1 MHPSELNHNEMIHRY
16 LNELRRYLVRLAPH
30 EAQEVIREIESHLF
44 DVMDQQTAAGQ
55 SPDVAAILRG
65 FGDARQLAA
74 LYVAHIEEGAPPP
87 LGFRAIQRMKKSVTA
102 SLYFTMA
109 VFGFSMAFAL
119 LFVAGAKFLLPE
131 SVGVW
136 STPHGNSIVVG
147 FVSVPPMA
155 TPEVMGWW
163 IVPVAAL
170 LAIGVALLTRK
181 VLSVLKQ
188 HM

>member
-1 MHPSELNHNEMIHRY
+1 MSAAELHNNEMIHRY
-16 LNELRRYLVRLAPH
+16 INDLRRYLSRLAPH
-30 EAQEVIREIESHLF
+30 ETQEVIREIESHLF
-44 DVMDQQTAAGQ
+44 DVLELQAANGQ
-55 SPDVAAILRG
+55 AADVADILRG
-65 FGDARQLAA
+65 FGEARQLAA
-74 LYVAHIEEGAPPP
+74 QYVAHIEEGAPPP
-87 LGFRAIQRMKKSVTA
+87 RGFRAIQRVKKTVTT
-102 SLYFTMA
+102 SLYFAMA

-147 FVSVPPMA
+147 FVSVPPLA
-155 TPEVMGWW
+155 TQEVMGWW
-163 IVPVAAL
+163 IVPVATI

-181 VLSVLKQ
+181 VLQVLKQ

>member
-1 MHPSELNHNEMIHRY
+1 MSAAELHNNEMIHRY
-16 LNELRRYLVRLAPH
+16 LNDLRRYLSRLAPH
-30 EAQEVIREIESHLF
+30 ETQ
-44 DVMDQQTAAGQ
+44 AANGQ
-55 SPDVAAILRG
+55 AADVAEILRG

-87 LGFRAIQRMKKSVTA
+87 RGFRAIQSVKKSVTA
-102 SLYFTMA
+102 SLYFAMA
-109 VFGFSMAFAL
+109 VFGFSMAFGL
-119 LFVAGAKFLLPE
+119 LFIAGAKFLLPE

-136 STPHGNSIVVG
+136 STPHGDSIVVG

-163 IVPVAAL
+163 IVPVATL
-170 LAIGVALLTRK
+170 LAVGVAWLTRK
-181 VLSVLKQ
+181 VLLVLKQ

>member
-1 MHPSELNHNEMIHRY
+1 MSAAELHNNELIHRY
-16 LNELRRYLVRLAPH
+16 LNDLRRYLSRLAPH
-30 EAQEVIREIESHLF
+30 ETQEVIREIESHLF
-44 DVMDQQTAAGQ
+44 DVLEQKTAAGQ
-55 SPDVAAILRG
+55 AADVAEILRG

-87 LGFRAIQRMKKSVTA
+87 RGFRAIQSVKKSVTA
-102 SLYFTMA
+102 SLYFAMA
-109 VFGFSMAFAL
+109 VFGFSTALSL

-136 STPHGNSIVVG
+136 STPHGDSIVVG

-163 IVPVAAL
+163 IVPVATL
-170 LAIGVALLTRK
+170 LAVGVAWLTRK
-181 VLSVLKQ
+181 VLLVLKQ

>member
-1 MHPSELNHNEMIHRY
+1 MHQSELNHNEMIHRY

-44 DVMDQQTAAGQ
+44 DVMDQQTVAGQ

-102 SLYFTMA
+102 SLYFAMA
-109 VFGFSMAFAL
+109 VFGFTTALTL
-119 LFVAGAKFLLPE
+119 LFVAGVKLLHPDL
-131 SVGVW
+131 VGAW
-136 STPHGNSIVVG
+136 STANGNSISIG
-147 FVSVPPMA
+147 FVDVPPA
-155 TPEVMGWW
+155 GTTELLGWW
-163 IVPVAAL
+163 MVPVAAT
-170 LAIGVALLTRK
+170 LALGVALLTRK
-181 VLSVLKQ
+181 VLQVLKQ

>member
-1 MHPSELNHNEMIHRY
+1 MQQSALNNNDSIHRY
-16 LNELRRYLVRLAPH
+16 LNDLRRYLARLAPH
-30 EAQEVIREIESHLF
+30 ESQEVIREIESHLF
-44 DVMDQQTAAGQ
+44 DVIEQQEATGNSA
-55 SPDVAAILRG
+55 DVAAILRG
-65 FGDARQLAA
+65 FGEPRQLAA
-74 LYVAHIEEGAPPP
+74 QYIAHIEEGAPPP
-87 LGFRAIQRMKKSVTA
+87 RGFKAIQSMKKSVTA
-102 SLYFTMA
+102 TLYFAMA
-109 VFGFSMAFAL
+109 VFGFSTAMCL

-155 TPEVMGWW
+155 MPEVMGWW
-163 IVPVAAL
+163 IVPAAAI
-170 LAIGVALLTRK
+170 LALAVALLTRK